1 MGGPGR
7 ALLLCAA
14 IAQALQFTTQQAKTP
29 ALLDAAT
36 TLKASARPLTKVLL
50 DAAEGASDE
59 ARAETM
65 KTLRDM
71 LCSPSATQ
79 LVACRGADDSTD
91 VIATCAVAAR
101 EPSGSA
107 LPRRAHI
114 SDLYVEESCRRAGV
128 ATALVADALA
138 LARARGLDCVTLEVE
153 TDNAGARRLYEKLG
167 FRGESLRSPLAFFKY
182 GTWAWNKDILRLD
195 LAAGD

>member
-36 TLKASARPLTKVLL
+36 TLKASARSLTKVLL
-50 DAAEGASDE
+50 DAADGASDE
-59 ARAETM
+59 AQAETM

-79 LVACRGADDSTD
+79 LVACRGVSTD

-128 ATALVADALA
+128 ATKLVEDALA
-138 LARARGLDCVTLEVE
+138 LARARGLECVTLEVE

-195 LAAGD
+195 ITSD

>member
-1 MGGPGR
+1 MR
-7 ALLLCAA
+7 ALLLLCAA

-71 LCSPSATQ
+71 LCSASATQ
-79 LVACRGADDSTD
+79 LVACRGAEDSTD

-101 EPSGSA
+101 EQRQPRPAPTSA
-107 LPRRAHI
+107 TCMWRSR
-114 SDLYVEESCRRAGV
+114 RRAGV
-128 ATALVADALA
+128 ATRRGVPARP
-138 LARARGLDCVTLEVE
+138 ARARGL
-153 TDNAGARRLYEKLG
+153 GARWSRRTTPA
-167 FRGESLRSPLAFFKY
+167 RGASTARFPGRVARARWRSS
-182 GTWAWNKDILRLD
+182 GTTGVEQGILRLD
-195 LAAGD
+195 IAN

>member
-14 IAQALQFTTQQAKTP
+14 IAQALQFTTQQAKSP

-79 LVACRGADDSTD
+79 LVACRGAEDSTD

-182 GTWAWNKDILRLD
+182 GTWAWNKDILQLD

>member
-1 MGGPGR
+1 MR
-7 ALLLCAA
+7 ALLLLCAA

-79 LVACRGADDSTD
+79 LVACRGAEDSTD

-114 SDLYVEESCRRAGV
+114 SDLYVEESCRRAGI
-128 ATALVADALA
+128 ATALVEDALA
-138 LARARGLDCVTLEVE
+138 LARARGLACVTLEVE
-153 TDNAGARRLYEKLG
+153 TGNAGARRLYEKLG
-167 FRGESLRSPLAFFKY
+167 FQGESLRSPLAFFKY

-195 LAAGD
+195 ITSD

>member
-1 MGGPGR
+1 MGR

-14 IAQALQFTTQQAKTP
+14 IARALQFTTQQAKTP

-79 LVACRGADDSTD
+79 LVACRDDSTD

-101 EPSGSA
+101 EPAGSA

-128 ATALVADALA
+128 ATVLVKDALA
-138 LARARGLDCVTLEVE
+138 LARARGLECVTLEVE
-153 TDNAGARRLYEKLG
+153 TL
-167 FRGESLRSPLAFFKY
+167 SL
-182 GTWAWNKDILRLD
+182 IHI
-195 LAAGD
+195 

>member
-1 MGGPGR
+1 MR
-7 ALLLCAA
+7 ALLLLCAA

-71 LCSPSATQ
+71 LCSASATQ
-79 LVACRGADDSTD
+79 LVACRGDDDSTD

-114 SDLYVEESCRRAGV
+114 SDLYVEESSRRAGV
-128 ATALVADALA
+128 ATALVEDALA
-138 LARARGLDCVTLEVE
+138 LARARGLECVTLEVE

-195 LAAGD
+195 MAAGD

>member
-1 MGGPGR
+1 MR
-7 ALLLCAA
+7 ALLLLCAA
-14 IAQALQFTTQQAKTP
+14 IGQALQFTTQQAKTP

-79 LVACRGADDSTD
+79 LVACRGVSTD

-138 LARARGLDCVTLEVE
+138 LARARGLECVTLEVE
-153 TDNAGARRLYEKLG
+153 ADNAGARRLYEKLG

>member
-1 MGGPGR
+1 MR

-79 LVACRGADDSTD
+79 LVACRGAEDSTD

-114 SDLYVEESCRRAGV
+114 SDLYVEESCRREGI
-128 ATALVADALA
+128 ATALVEDALA
-138 LARARGLDCVTLEVE
+138 LARARGLECVTLEVE

-195 LAAGD
+195 ITSD

>member
-1 MGGPGR
+1 MR
-7 ALLLCAA
+7 ALHLVAA
-14 IAQALQFTTQQAKTP
+14 LSLAQALQFTTQQAKTP

-71 LCSPSATQ
+71 LCSASATQ
-79 LVACRGADDSTD
+79 LVACRGAEDSTD

-101 EPSGSA
+101 EPAGSA

-128 ATALVADALA
+128 ATALVEDALA
-138 LARARGLDCVTLEVE
+138 LARARGLECVTLEVE

-195 LAAGD
+195 MAAGD

>member
-14 IAQALQFTTQQAKTP
+14 IANALQFTTQQAKTP
-29 ALLDAAT
+29 LLLDAAT

-79 LVACRGADDSTD
+79 LVACRGDSTD

-114 SDLYVEESCRRAGV
+114 SDLYVEESCRRAGI
-128 ATALVADALA
+128 ATALVSDALA
-138 LARARGLDCVTLEVE
+138 LARARGLECVTLEVE
-153 TDNAGARRLYEKLG
+153 ADNAGARRLYEKLG

>member
-1 MGGPGR
+1 MR

-14 IAQALQFTTQQAKTP
+14 IGQALQFTTQQAKTP

-79 LVACRGADDSTD
+79 LVACRGAEDSTD

-128 ATALVADALA
+128 ATALVEDALA
-138 LARARGLDCVTLEVE
+138 LARARGLECVTLEVE

-182 GTWAWNKDILRLD
+182 GTWAWDKDILRLD

>member
-79 LVACRGADDSTD
+79 LVACRGVSTD

-138 LARARGLDCVTLEVE
+138 LARARGLECVTLEVE

>member
-1 MGGPGR
+1 MGGPSR

-29 ALLDAAT
+29 TLLDAAT

-79 LVACRGADDSTD
+79 LVACRGDSTD

-138 LARARGLDCVTLEVE
+138 LARARGLECVTLEVE

-167 FRGESLRSPLAFFKY
+167 FRGESLRSPLAFLKY

>member
-1 MGGPGR
+1 MR

-14 IAQALQFTTQQAKTP
+14 IANALQFTTQQAKTP

-79 LVACRGADDSTD
+79 LVACRGAEDSTD

-128 ATALVADALA
+128 ATALVEDALA
-138 LARARGLDCVTLEVE
+138 LARARGLECVTLEVE

-195 LAAGD
+195 LASD

>member
-79 LVACRGADDSTD
+79 LVACRGDSTD

-138 LARARGLDCVTLEVE
+138 LARARGLGCVTLEVE

-182 GTWAWNKDILRLD
+182 GTWAWNKDILLLD

>member
-1 MGGPGR
+1 MR
-7 ALLLCAA
+7 ALHLVAA
-14 IAQALQFTTQQAKTP
+14 LSLAQALQFTTQQAKTP

-79 LVACRGADDSTD
+79 LVACRGAEDSTD

-128 ATALVADALA
+128 ATRLVLDALA
-138 LARARGLDCVTLEVE
+138 LARARGLECVTLEVE

-195 LAAGD
+195 LLAGD

>member
-14 IAQALQFTTQQAKTP
+14 IAQALQFTTQQAKSP

-79 LVACRGADDSTD
+79 LVACRGAEDSTD

-101 EPSGSA
+101 EASGSA

-114 SDLYVEESCRRAGV
+114 SDLYVEESCRREGI
-128 ATALVADALA
+128 ATALVNDALA
-138 LARARGLDCVTLEVE
+138 LARARGLGCVTLEVE
-153 TDNAGARRLYEKLG
+153 TGNAGARRLYEKLG

-195 LAAGD
+195 IASD

>member
-1 MGGPGR
+1 MR
-7 ALLLCAA
+7 ALLLLCAA

-36 TLKASARPLTKVLL
+36 TLKASARPLTNVLL

-71 LCSPSATQ
+71 LCSASATQ
-79 LVACRGADDSTD
+79 LVACRGAEDSTD

-138 LARARGLDCVTLEVE
+138 LARARGLECVTLEVE
-153 TDNAGARRLYEKLG
+153 ADNAGARRLYEKLG

>member
-1 MGGPGR
+1 MR

-14 IAQALQFTTQQAKTP
+14 IAQALQFTTLQAKSP

-79 LVACRGADDSTD
+79 LVACRGAEDSTD

-128 ATALVADALA
+128 ATALVEDALA
-138 LARARGLDCVTLEVE
+138 LARARGLECVTLEVE

>member
-1 MGGPGR
+1 MR

-14 IAQALQFTTQQAKTP
+14 IAQALQFTTQQAKSP

-101 EPSGSA
+101 EASGSA

-114 SDLYVEESCRRAGV
+114 SDLYVEASCRRAGV
-128 ATALVADALA
+128 ATALVEDALA

-153 TDNAGARRLYEKLG
+153 TDNAGAQRLYEKLG

>member
-1 MGGPGR
+1 MR
-7 ALLLCAA
+7 ALLLLCAA

-71 LCSPSATQ
+71 LCSASATQ
-79 LVACRGADDSTD
+79 LVACRGDDSTD

-101 EPSGSA
+101 
-107 LPRRAHI
+107 
-114 SDLYVEESCRRAGV
+114 D
-128 ATALVADALA
+128 
-138 LARARGLDCVTLEVE
+138 GL
-153 TDNAGARRLYEKLG
+153 
-167 FRGESLRSPLAFFKY
+167 
-182 GTWAWNKDILRLD
+182 LRLVEVR
-195 LAAGD
+195 

>member
-1 MGGPGR
+1 MGR
-7 ALLLCAA
+7 ALLLCTA
-14 IAQALQFTTQQAKTP
+14 IAQALQFTTQQAKSP

-71 LCSPSATQ
+71 LCSASATQ
-79 LVACRGADDSTD
+79 LVACRGDTTD

-138 LARARGLDCVTLEVE
+138 LARARGLECVTLEVE
-153 TDNAGARRLYEKLG
+153 ADNAGARRLYEKLG

-182 GTWAWNKDILRLD
+182 GTWAWDKGILRLD

>member
-79 LVACRGADDSTD
+79 LVACRGDND

-101 EPSGSA
+101 EASGSA

-128 ATALVADALA
+128 ATALVKDALG
-138 LARARGLDCVTLEVE
+138 LARARGLECVTLEVE

-195 LAAGD
+195 ITSD

>member
-14 IAQALQFTTQQAKTP
+14 IANALQFTTQQAKTP

-79 LVACRGADDSTD
+79 LVACRGDSTD

-138 LARARGLDCVTLEVE
+138 LARARGLACVTLEVE
-153 TDNAGARRLYEKLG
+153 ADNAGARRLYEKLG

-195 LAAGD
+195 ITSS

>member
-1 MGGPGR
+1 MR
-7 ALLLCAA
+7 ALHLVAGLSL
-14 IAQALQFTTQQAKTP
+14 AQALQFTTQQAKTP

-79 LVACRGADDSTD
+79 LVACRGAEDSTD

-114 SDLYVEESCRRAGV
+114 SDLYVEESCRRAGI
-128 ATALVADALA
+128 ATKLVEDALG
-138 LARARGLDCVTLEVE
+138 LARARGLECVTLEVE

-195 LAAGD
+195 ITSD

>member
-14 IAQALQFTTQQAKTP
+14 IAQALQFTTQQAKSP

-79 LVACRGADDSTD
+79 LVACRGDSTD

-101 EPSGSA
+101 EASGSA

-114 SDLYVEESCRRAGV
+114 SDLYVEESCRREGI
-128 ATALVADALA
+128 ATALVNDALA
-138 LARARGLDCVTLEVE
+138 LARARGLGCVTLEVE
-153 TDNAGARRLYEKLG
+153 TGNAGARRLYEKLG

-195 LAAGD
+195 IASD

>member
-1 MGGPGR
+1 MGR

-14 IAQALQFTTQQAKTP
+14 IANALQFTTQQAKTP

-71 LCSPSATQ
+71 LCSASATQ
-79 LVACRGADDSTD
+79 LVACRGDDSTD

-195 LAAGD
+195 ITSS

>member
-29 ALLDAAT
+29 LLLDAAT

-79 LVACRGADDSTD
+79 LVACRGDSTD

-128 ATALVADALA
+128 ATALVNDALA

>member
-1 MGGPGR
+1 MR
-7 ALLLCAA
+7 ALLLLCAA

-71 LCSPSATQ
+71 LCSASATQ
-79 LVACRGADDSTD
+79 LVACRGAEDSTD

-128 ATALVADALA
+128 ATRLVLDALA
-138 LARARGLDCVTLEVE
+138 LARSLGAALEPRAVVLKSKCL
-153 TDNAGARRLYEKLG
+153 RRLAKSLTPSPRLG
-167 FRGESLRSPLAFFKY
+167 N
-182 GTWAWNKDILRLD
+182 AWDHERIEYV
-195 LAAGD
+195 

>member
-79 LVACRGADDSTD
+79 LVACRGAEDSTD

>member
-1 MGGPGR
+1 MR

-79 LVACRGADDSTD
+79 LVACRGAEDSMD

-195 LAAGD
+195 LASD

>member
-79 LVACRGADDSTD
+79 LVACRGVSTD

-138 LARARGLDCVTLEVE
+138 LARARGLECVTLEVE
-153 TDNAGARRLYEKLG
+153 ADNAGARRLYEKLG

>member
-14 IAQALQFTTQQAKTP
+14 IANALQFTTQQAKTP

-71 LCSPSATQ
+71 LCSASATQ
-79 LVACRGADDSTD
+79 LVACRGDND

-138 LARARGLDCVTLEVE
+138 LARARGLECVTLEVE

-195 LAAGD
+195 LASD

>member
-1 MGGPGR
+1 MR
-7 ALLLCAA
+7 ALLLSAA
-14 IAQALQFTTQQAKTP
+14 IANALQFTTQQAKTP

-79 LVACRGADDSTD
+79 LVACRGAEDSTD

-101 EPSGSA
+101 EASGSA
-107 LPRRAHI
+107 LPPVSYTH
-114 SDLYVEESCRRAGV
+114 L
-128 ATALVADALA
+128 
-138 LARARGLDCVTLEVE
+138 TLP
-153 TDNAGARRLYEKLG
+153 TKA
-167 FRGESLRSPLAFFKY
+167 
-182 GTWAWNKDILRLD
+182 
-195 LAAGD
+195 

>member
-1 MGGPGR
+1 MGR
-7 ALLLCAA
+7 ALLLCTA
-14 IAQALQFTTQQAKTP
+14 IAQALQFTTQQAKSP

-79 LVACRGADDSTD
+79 LVACRGATADL
-91 VIATCAVAAR
+91 IATCAVAAR

-138 LARARGLDCVTLEVE
+138 LARARGLECVTLEVE
-153 TDNAGARRLYEKLG
+153 ADNAGARRLYEKLG

-195 LAAGD
+195 LAGD

>member
-1 MGGPGR
+1 MLNLFLF
-7 ALLLCAA
+7 ADLLCAA
-14 IAQALQFTTQQAKTP
+14 TIIPLLMGFYDFTHPLAALVGCVSGQ
-29 ALLDAAT
+29 
-36 TLKASARPLTKVLL
+36 LTWLVTY
-50 DAAEGASDE
+50 AIGGA
-59 ARAETM
+59 
-65 KTLRDM
+65 
-71 LCSPSATQ
+71 C
-79 LVACRGADDSTD
+79 CRGDNDDSTD

-128 ATALVADALA
+128 ATKLVVDALA
-138 LARARGLDCVTLEVE
+138 LARARGLECVTLEVE

-195 LAAGD
+195 MAAGD